1 MKELLTFSFIRL
13 ALASSGSDSSCRCR
27 RHQSCWPV
35 EQEWTALN
43 SSVQG
48 NLQTIQPVAAPA
60 TATNGPARPSPNNGP
75 IPPGEQPSQE
85 QCNEKIGRHGPNS
98 TRAAF

>member
-27 RHQSCWPV
+27 PHQSCWPA

-48 NLQTIQPVAAPA
+48 NLQTIQPVAAPRNGNERACTAIAEQWTDSTWRA
-60 TATNGPARPSPNNGP
+60 TQ
-75 IPPGEQPSQE
+75 PGAVQRED
-85 QCNEKIGRHGPNS
+85 
-98 TRAAF
+98 